1 MKSLSCV
8 GCSCLGCSRIKLE
21 SGTRGYCDRCEICK
35 DNPVLTY
42 CKWREEKELEDNN
55 ENT

>member
-8 GCSCLGCSRIKLE
+8 GCSCLGCPRIKLE

-35 DNPVLTY
+35 DNPVFTY
-42 CKWREEKELEDNN
+42 CKWREEEELEDKNN
-55 ENT
+55 AR